1 MRKVDVSCKC
11 QGHRAQ
17 KRKVNINKYKGCVK
31 QKQLAKFAEEPKP
44 RAHGGH
50 GPTNP
55 LCP

>member
-1 MRKVDVSCKC
+1 MPGS
-11 QGHRAQ
+11 QGSKNARLS
-17 KRKVNINKYKGCVK
+17 KINKYKGCVK